1 VDSDVIDQDVPAWAA
16 AGPPVPLHDLAE
28 FREARTEL
36 CAVLDIDLPEAHDHS
51 STVGLVAAAVD
62 ALESTRGI
70 DPARREQAWRVLHQ
84 LDRRLLELQ
93 LERRSAV
100 GTVIAAVLPRLE
112 AAGRSVPELVGV
124 APELICELGF
134 DRGMISRVQDNVWY
148 PELMYVVGGDP
159 ALPERVMAAG
169 NVRPSVLEGRV
180 PEAEVVRERQAV
192 LVTGVR
198 DPSDA
203 QWGHQAMIL
212 TSRTRSYVA
221 APIVSGER
229 VVGLLHADRYEQ
241 RRHVDEVDRDM
252 LSAFAA
258 CFQLAMSRA
267 VLNER
272 LAATRL
278 SLQELCSAL
287 ADVSGAMDHMPLVRA
302 ARRAGEPVDD
312 LLVRTGPRDSV
323 PLREILTSRELEVLA
338 LMSAGTTN
346 IGIAHRLTIA
356 EGTAKKHVLNI
367 LHKLQVANRSEAVA
381 RWFQS
386 GGAS

>member
-1 VDSDVIDQDVPAWAA
+1 VDSALIDQDVPAWAA
-16 AGPPVPLHDLAE
+16 AGPPVPLHDLFE
-28 FREARTEL
+28 FREARAEL
-36 CAVLDIDLPEAHDHS
+36 ASALGIELPEVHDYT
-51 STVGLVAAAVD
+51 STRGLVAAAAD
-62 ALESTRGI
+62 ALGSTDGI
-70 DPARREQAWRVLHQ
+70 EPARREQAWRVLHQ

-159 ALPERVMAAG
+159 TLPERVMAAG
-169 NVRPSVLEGRV
+169 NIRPSLLDGRV
-180 PEAEVVRERQAV
+180 PEVEVVRERQAV

-203 QWGHQAMIL
+203 HWGHQAMIL
-212 TSRTRSYVA
+212 ASRTRSYVV
-221 APIVSGER
+221 APIVSGDR

-252 LSAFAA
+252 LAAFAA
-258 CFQLAMSRA
+258 CFRLALSRA

-272 LAATRL
+272 MTAARL
-278 SLQELCSAL
+278 GLQELCGGL
-287 ADVSGAMDHMPLVRA
+287 ADESGAMDRMPLVRA
-302 ARRAGEPVDD
+302 ARRAGEPAGDV
-312 LLVRTGPRDSV
+312 LVRTGARDSV
-323 PLREILTSRELEVLA
+323 PLREILTGRELEVLA
-338 LMSAGTTN
+338 LMSAGATN
-346 IGIAHRLTIA
+346 LAIAHRLTIA

-386 GGAS
+386 GGAA

>member
-16 AGPPVPLHDLAE
+16 AGPPVPLHDLLE
-28 FREARTEL
+28 FREARAEL
-36 CAVLDIDLPEAHDHS
+36 GVVLGIDLPEVHDHA
-51 STVGLVAAAVD
+51 STRGLVAAAAD
-62 ALESTRGI
+62 ALDATPGI
-70 DPARREQAWRVLHQ
+70 DPARREQAWRALHR
-84 LDRRLLELQ
+84 LDLRLLELQ

-159 ALPERVMAAG
+159 TLPERVMEAG
-169 NVRPSVLEGRV
+169 NVRPSALTGRM
-180 PEAEVVRERQAV
+180 PEVEVVRERQAV

-198 DPSDA
+198 DPNDP
-203 QWGHQAMIL
+203 QWGHEAMIL

-229 VVGLLHADRYEQ
+229 VLGLLHADRYEQ

-252 LSAFAA
+252 LAAFAA
-258 CFQLAMSRA
+258 CFQLALSRA
-267 VLNER
+267 ALNER
-272 LAATRL
+272 LTATRL
-278 SLQELCSAL
+278 SLAELCTGL
-287 ADVSGAMDHMPLVRA
+287 VDVSGAVDHMPLVRA
-302 ARRAGEPVDD
+302 ARRAGEPAED

-323 PLREILTSRELEVLA
+323 PLREVLTGRELEVLA
-338 LMSAGTTN
+338 LMAAGATN
-346 IGIAHRLTIA
+346 LAIASRLTIA

>member
-1 VDSDVIDQDVPAWAA
+1 VSNGVIDSDVPAWAA
-16 AGPPVPLHDLAE
+16 AGPPVPVHDLLE
-28 FREARTEL
+28 FRDARERL
-36 CAVLDIDLPEAHDHS
+36 GAVLGIELPAVHDY
-51 STVGLVAAAVD
+51 TATQALVAAAAD
-62 ALESTRGI
+62 ALESTAGI
-70 DPARREQAWRVLHQ
+70 AAARREQAWRLLHQ

-93 LERRSAV
+93 LERRCAV

-112 AAGRSVPELVGV
+112 AAGRSVPELVSV

-159 ALPERVMAAG
+159 TLPERVMEAG

-180 PEAEVVRERQAV
+180 PEVEVVQERHAV

-198 DPSDA
+198 DPDDA

-252 LSAFAA
+252 LAAFAA
-258 CFQLAMSRA
+258 CFRLALSRA

-272 LAATRL
+272 VTATRAG
-278 SLQELCSAL
+278 LQELCGGLS
-287 ADVSGAMDHMPLVRA
+287 DVSDALDLPLVRA
-302 ARRAGEPVDD
+302 ARRAGEPADD
-312 LLVRTGPRDSV
+312 VLIRTGTRDRGAL
-323 PLREILTSRELEVLA
+323 PQILTGRELEVLA
-338 LMSAGTTN
+338 LMAAGATN
-346 IGIAHRLTIA
+346 LAIAQRLTIA
-356 EGTAKKHVLNI
+356 EGTAKKHVLNV
-367 LHKLQVANRSEAVA
+367 LHKLQVANRAEAVA

>member
-1 VDSDVIDQDVPAWAA
+1 VDNGVISRDVPAWAA
-16 AGPPVPLHDLAE
+16 AGPPVPLHDLVE
-28 FREARTEL
+28 FGEARAQL
-36 CAVLDIDLPEAHDHS
+36 CAVLRIHLPEVYDYAATRD
-51 STVGLVAAAVD
+51 LVAAAGE
-62 ALESTRGI
+62 ALESSTGI
-70 DPARREQAWRVLHQ
+70 EPLRREQAWRVLHQ

-112 AAGRSVPELVGV
+112 AAGRSVPELVSV
-124 APELICELGF
+124 APELICDLGF
-134 DRGMISRVQDNVWY
+134 DRGMISRVQANVWY

-159 ALPERVMAAG
+159 TLPERVMEAG

-180 PEAEVVRERQAV
+180 PEIEVVRERQAV

-198 DPSDA
+198 DPDDA

-252 LSAFAA
+252 LFAFAA

-272 LAATRL
+272 LSATRL
-278 SLQELCSAL
+278 CLEQLCSGL

-323 PLREILTSRELEVLA
+323 PLRDILTGRELEVLA
-338 LMSAGTTN
+338 LMSAGATN
-346 IGIAHRLTIA
+346 LAIAHRLTIA

-367 LHKLQVANRSEAVA
+367 LHKLQVANRSQAVA

>member
-1 VDSDVIDQDVPAWAA
+1 VPHGVIDQDVPAWAA
-16 AGPPVPLHDLAE
+16 AGPPVPVHDLLE
-28 FREARTEL
+28 FREARERL
-36 CAVLDIDLPEAHDHS
+36 GAILGIDLPVVHDHAA
-51 STVGLVAAAVD
+51 TRALVSAAAD
-62 ALESTRGI
+62 ALESAAGI
-70 DPARREQAWRVLHQ
+70 APARREQAWRLLHQ

-112 AAGRSVPELVGV
+112 AAGRSVAELVSV
-124 APELICELGF
+124 APELVCELGF
-134 DRGMISRVQDNVWY
+134 DRAMISRVEDNVWY
-148 PELMYVVGGDP
+148 PELMYVVGGD
-159 ALPERVMAAG
+159 LTLSERVMEAG
-169 NVRPSVLEGRV
+169 NHRPTVLQGRV
-180 PEAEVVRERQAV
+180 PEVEVVHERQAV

-198 DPSDA
+198 DPDNA
-203 QWGHQAMIL
+203 QWGHQAMIV
-212 TSRTRSYVA
+212 TSGTRSYVA

-252 LSAFAA
+252 LSGFAA
-258 CFQLAMSRA
+258 CFRLALSRA
-267 VLNER
+267 ALNER
-272 LAATRL
+272 LVATRL
-278 SLQELCSAL
+278 SLTELCTGL
-287 ADVSGAMDHMPLVRA
+287 AEVSGAVDHMPLMRA

-323 PLREILTSRELEVLA
+323 PLTELLTGRELEVLA
-338 LMSAGTTN
+338 LMSAGATN
-346 IGIAHRLTIA
+346 LAIAHRLTIA

-386 GGAS
+386 GAMS